1 MPRIGRIRGSRSV
14 VLCTLATASLVLA
27 GVAAAGDAKIQLSA
41 AGQAAARAAV
51 IKRAD
56 LGTAGG
62 WTGGMLKPNFS
73 QALECPSYRPK
84 QSDLT
89 VIGAAESR
97 WKNSALQ
104 VQSGAQV
111 LKTAE
116 MVQLDWQRSILHP
129 KALPCLRSTLVREFG
144 ASAQLVSLRRIAFP
158 QITSRSRAY
167 RALADVKT
175 SAGAVRVMYDIVL
188 IATGR
193 TEITMTAVAPATIA
207 DGIAGAEVRLARAL
221 VARAAAG
228 RSTAKGMSA
237 AAP

>member
-1 MPRIGRIRGSRSV
+1 MPLTGRIRAIA
-14 VLCTLATASLVLA
+14 LPTLAVASLALA
-27 GVAAAGDAKIQLSA
+27 GVATAGGAKIELTT

-51 IKRAD
+51 IKRVD

-62 WTGGMLKPNFS
+62 WTGGMLKPDLS
-73 QALECPSYRPK
+73 QVLECSNYRPK

-104 VQSGAQV
+104 LQSGAQV
-111 LKTAE
+111 LKTPGMAR
-116 MVQLDWQRSILHP
+116 LDWRRSILHP
-129 KALPCLRSTLVREFG
+129 KAQGCLRSTLVNEFG
-144 ASAQLVSLRRIAFP
+144 NSAQLVSFRRIAFP

-188 IATGR
+188 ISTGR
-193 TEITMTAVAPATIA
+193 TEITMAAVAPAAIA
-207 DGIAGAEVRLARAL
+207 DGIAAAEVRLARAL
-221 VARAAAG
+221 VARAAAD
-228 RSTAKGMSA
+228 RSTA
-237 AAP
+237 